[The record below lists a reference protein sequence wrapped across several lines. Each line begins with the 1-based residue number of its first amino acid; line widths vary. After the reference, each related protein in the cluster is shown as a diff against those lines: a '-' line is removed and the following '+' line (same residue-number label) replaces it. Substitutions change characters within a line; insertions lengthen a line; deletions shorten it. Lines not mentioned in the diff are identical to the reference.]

1 MASKTPLRVL
11 LIDDNDMTR
20 TLLRGILKNADYEI
34 VGEAGNGEQG
44 LDMALRLRVD
54 AICLDVQMPK
64 SDGLSVL
71 KQIKEQIP
79 RTAVVMV
86 TGSSDRETVQA
97 AIADG
102 ADGYVVKPFNS
113 ARVLDAME
121 AALAKARQSDG
132 RGAGKA

>member
-121 AALAKARQSDG
+121 AALAKAAR
-132 RGAGKA
+132 R